1 MSEVNRYW
9 DKIGPIVKSLPDNP
23 GVYQYFDEQGTII
36 YVGKAKNLKKRVSSY
51 FRNDASLIGK
61 VRVMVRKIADL
72 RYLVVDTELDAL
84 LLENNL
90 IKEYQPRYN
99 ILLKDDKT
107 YPWICI
113 RKEPFP
119 RVSPTR
125 NRVNDGSE
133 YFGPYASVKMMN
145 TILDLIRHIYPLR
158 TCTLNLDRQHIN
170 KGNYKVCLQFH
181 IGNCKG
187 PCENLQDEEDYQI
200 SIVAIREIIKGNINN
215 VKQELTKLMM
225 TYAAELH
232 FEKAK
237 LVKDKID
244 LLERYQS
251 KSLVVNP
258 AIHNVDVFSYIEDE
272 GSAYVNFIKISN
284 GAIIQSH
291 TLELKKKLD
300 ESREE
305 LLIMAIVEMRSR
317 YDSNASEVIV
327 PFEPE
332 LKLPGTTFTI
342 PKTGDKKKLIELSER
357 NADYYRIEKQRQK
370 DLVDPDRHKRRVLN
384 QIMTDLRLPELPAY
398 IECFDNSNIQGAYPV
413 AAMVVFRDAKPSK
426 NDYRHYNIKT
436 VEGPNDFAS
445 MEEIIYRRYKRLL
458 DEEQPL
464 PQLIIVDGGKG
475 QLSSALKSLDELELR
490 GRISIIGIAK
500 KLEEIYYPGDSIP
513 MYLDK
518 RSETLKVIQQMRDEA
533 HRFGITHHRKR
544 REKGTIKTE
553 LTGIEGIGDT
563 TAEKLLRVFR
573 SVKKIKEAS
582 QAELEAAID
591 KSKGTIVYR
600 HFHPVAEYL
609 SPERGVNNQAL
620 KGRNISAQ
628 GEAL

>member
-1 MSEVNRYW
+1 MSEINRYW
-9 DKIGPIVKSLPDNP
+9 DKIEPIVRSLPNHP

-51 FRNDASLIGK
+51 FTNASSLTGK

-72 RYLVVDTELDAL
+72 RYLVMDTELDAL

-119 RVSPTR
+119 RVGPTR
-125 NRVNDGSE
+125 NRINDGSE

-158 TCTLNLDRQHIN
+158 TCTLNLDKPHID

-187 PCENLQDEEDYQI
+187 PCEKLQDEDDYMK
-200 SIVAIREIIKGNINN
+200 SVAAIREIIKGNINN
-215 VKQELTKLMM
+215 VKQELSKLMM
-225 TYAAELH
+225 VFAGAMR
-232 FEKAK
+232 FEEAK
-237 LVKDKID
+237 LVKEKIE
-244 LLERYQS
+244 LLDRYQS

-258 AIHNVDVFSYIEDE
+258 SIHNVDVFSYIEDE

-291 TLELKKKLD
+291 TLEMKKKLD

-305 LLIMAIVEMRSR
+305 LLIMAIVEVRGR
-317 YDSNASEVIV
+317 YESNAREIIV

-332 LKLPGTTFTI
+332 VKIPEVVFTI

-357 NADYYRIEKQRQK
+357 NAEYYRIEKQRQK

-384 QIMTDLRLPELPAY
+384 QMMIDLRYA
-398 IECFDNSNIQGAYPV
+398 FNS
-413 AAMVVFRDAKPSK
+413 
-426 NDYRHYNIKT
+426 
-436 VEGPNDFAS
+436 
-445 MEEIIYRRYKRLL
+445 
-458 DEEQPL
+458 
-464 PQLIIVDGGKG
+464 
-475 QLSSALKSLDELELR
+475 
-490 GRISIIGIAK
+490 
-500 KLEEIYYPGDSIP
+500 
-513 MYLDK
+513 
-518 RSETLKVIQQMRDEA
+518 
-533 HRFGITHHRKR
+533 
-544 REKGTIKTE
+544 
-553 LTGIEGIGDT
+553 
-563 TAEKLLRVFR
+563 
-573 SVKKIKEAS
+573 
-582 QAELEAAID
+582 
-591 KSKGTIVYR
+591 
-600 HFHPVAEYL
+600 
-609 SPERGVNNQAL
+609 
-620 KGRNISAQ
+620 
-628 GEAL
+628 